1 MTRFGV
7 FLLGVGL
14 SFGLTLLPGSSIGA
28 TAVILGD
35 SLSDAYGMPREAGW
49 VARLDRR
56 LAPAHRVV
64 DGSISGDT
72 SAGALN
78 RVDDLLAEH
87 SPDVLVVII
96 GGNDG
101 LRGLSPDRL
110 RDNLSAIVEAGATGG
125 AQVLLMQI
133 RLPPNLGPRYVEAFE
148 AIYPSLAE
156 AHRLELLPFFIEP
169 LVGQPGMLM
178 DDGIH
183 PTEQAQAE
191 LAAFVEPYLVDALD
205 HADSTQGALPSTR

>member
-1 MTRFGV
+1 MTRYRNV
-7 FLLGVGL
+7 LLWVGL
-14 SFGLTLLPGSSIGA
+14 AVGFALVQASAQAA

-78 RVDDLLAEH
+78 RLDGLLDTH

-101 LRGLSPDRL
+101 LRGLSPARL
-110 RDNLSAIVEAGATGG
+110 RSNLGAIVETAAAAGAE
-125 AQVLLMQI
+125 VLLMQV
-133 RLPPNLGPRYVEAFE
+133 RLPPNLGPRYVGAFE
-148 AIYPSLAE
+148 AVYPDLADE
-156 AHRLELLPFFIEP
+156 YGLELLPFFLAPVIEE
-169 LVGQPGMLM
+169 PGMM
-178 DDGIH
+178 MADGIH
-183 PTEQAQAE
+183 PSERAQPFLAE
-191 LAAFVEPYLVDALD
+191 FVEPYLLEALERV
-205 HADSTQGALPSTR
+205 STP

>member
-7 FLLGVGL
+7 FLLGVGW
-14 SFGLTLLPGSSIGA
+14 SVGLALLPGASIGA
-28 TAVILGD
+28 TAVVLGD

-56 LAPAHRVV
+56 IGPEHRLI

-72 SAGALN
+72 SAGART

-87 SPDVLVVII
+87 SPDVLLVII

-101 LRGLSPDRL
+101 LRGLSPQRL
-110 RDNLSAIVEAGATGG
+110 RENLSAIVEAGAAAG
-125 AQVLLMQI
+125 AQVLLMQV
-133 RLPPNLGPRYVEAFE
+133 RLPPNLGPRYVDAFE
-148 AIYPSLAE
+148 AVYPALAE
-156 AHRLELLPFFIEP
+156 AHRLELLPFFLEP
-169 LVGQPGMLM
+169 LVDRPGMLM

-183 PTEQAQAE
+183 PTEQAQAA
-191 LAAFVEPYLVDALD
+191 LATFVEPYLLDALERVAPARGQSSD
-205 HADSTQGALPSTR
+205 P